1 MSGAGIVATVLLVG
15 SVLLGAGSL
24 RAQEPSGRG
33 GVDLHDV
40 FRRVEPGMT
49 VEDAARVSGRRALSG
64 SAQPVTSWVVWSPP
78 VTGRPTEVLR
88 AAFRDGR
95 LVHLEYEV
103 FGDEYRRLVKGAEP
117 AVEMSEDELRR
128 LWRRDW
134 RLTQAVERCEEA
146 LEVFH
151 QLALGF
157 QERLTTAEQA
167 AWVHALG
174 LRRAAERE
182 LGALKR

>member
-1 MSGAGIVATVLLVG
+1 MAA
-15 SVLLGAGSL
+15 
-24 RAQEPSGRG
+24 E
-33 GVDLHDV
+33 DV
-40 FRRVEPGMT
+40 
-49 VEDAARVSGRRALSG
+49 ARVSGRRALSG
-64 SAQPVTSWVVWSPP
+64 SSDPVTSWLIWSPP
-78 VTGRPTEVLR
+78 ATGRPTEVLR
-88 AAFRDGR
+88 AVFREGR
-95 LVHLEYEV
+95 VVHVAYEA
-103 FGDEYRRLVKGAEP
+103 FGDEYRRLVKGTEP

-146 LEVFH
+146 LDTFH

-182 LGALKR
+182 LGALRR